1 MEKYYSFQNNDINTK
16 ISIVLSKI
24 VDEKIYSYIMKELF
38 TYEIGKQ
45 LKFINNLNILPK
57 LNETQLQQNF
67 KNNIRKII
75 SKIKYFI
82 QNPNSDVY
90 KVLSC
95 IYGAFLGDA
104 IGAFCEFK
112 EPNKN
117 NSRDIFKLTSTVIG
131 GELGQVTDDSEMA
144 LSLAYAIMDNPM
156 KDQLIP
162 DFLYFYYG
170 AWFNTQP
177 LDYGKTTKNAL
188 ELFDFVNFNPNFYHF
203 YKIENEILSKNKKSL
218 SNGFLMRKSTF
229 IVWLYYRFYNEINF
243 TFSSGDNYSL
253 LNLYKKI
260 KNLSSSDNKCTNP
273 NYLTDVVS
281 SVYSLMALMAI
292 YGKDSYYIINNIVI
306 LCKDSNF
313 RNIGKDEKAISE
325 TTLYYIDLFNSKKI
339 DFWRMFGD
347 LSSQDNVFNN
357 MGYYLH
363 SFKLTLYFLCNFNN
377 LSQYDKFRT
386 IMNQICDL
394 GGDTD
399 TNCCIVGAVIGPL
412 IGVSNFGPELNRMLE
427 LIPTNRSIYS
437 VAMVLLF
444 VFYLYKSNID
454 NNLIQDNRYFLRQ
467 ILTMLYGDISTNLF

>member
-144 LSLAYAIMDNPM
+144 LSLAYAIMDNPV
-156 KDQLIP
+156 KDQLIS

-177 LDYGKTTKNAL
+177 LDFGNTTKKAL

-292 YGKDSYYIINNIVI
+292 YGKDSYYIINNIVK

-347 LSSQDNVFNN
+347 LNSQDNVFNN

-386 IMNQICDL
+386 IMSQISNL

-467 ILTMLYGDISTNLF
+467 ILTMLYGDISTNL

>member
-144 LSLAYAIMDNPM
+144 LSLAYAIMDNPE
-156 KDQLIP
+156 KDQLIS

-177 LDYGKTTKNAL
+177 LDFGNTTKKAL
-188 ELFDFVNFNPNFYHF
+188 ELFDFVNFNPNFYQF

-260 KNLSSSDNKCTNP
+260 KNLSSPDNKCTNP

-292 YGKDSYYIINNIVI
+292 FGKDSYYIINNIVK

-386 IMNQICDL
+386 IMSQICNL

-444 VFYLYKSNID
+444 VIYLSKSNID

-467 ILTMLYGDISTNLF
+467 ILTMLYGDISTNL

>member
-1 MEKYYSFQNNDINTK
+1 M
-16 ISIVLSKI
+16 
-24 VDEKIYSYIMKELF
+24 
-38 TYEIGKQ
+38 
-45 LKFINNLNILPK
+45 
-57 LNETQLQQNF
+57 
-67 KNNIRKII
+67 
-75 SKIKYFI
+75 
-82 QNPNSDVY
+82 
-90 KVLSC
+90 
-95 IYGAFLGDA
+95 
-104 IGAFCEFK
+104 
-112 EPNKN
+112 
-117 NSRDIFKLTSTVIG
+117 IG

-144 LSLAYAIMDNPM
+144 LSLAYAIMDNPV
-156 KDQLIP
+156 KDQLIS

-188 ELFDFVNFNPNFYHF
+188 ELFDFVNFNPNFYQF

-243 TFSSGDNYSL
+243 TFYSGDNYSL

-260 KNLSSSDNKCTNP
+260 KNLSSPDNKCTNP

-292 YGKDSYYIINNIVI
+292 FGKDSYYIINNIVI

-454 NNLIQDNRYFLRQ
+454 NNLIQDNRYFLRK
-467 ILTMLYGDISTNLF
+467 ILTMLYGDISTNL

>member
-1 MEKYYSFQNNDINTK
+1 
-16 ISIVLSKI
+16 
-24 VDEKIYSYIMKELF
+24 
-38 TYEIGKQ
+38 
-45 LKFINNLNILPK
+45 
-57 LNETQLQQNF
+57 
-67 KNNIRKII
+67 
-75 SKIKYFI
+75 
-82 QNPNSDVY
+82 
-90 KVLSC
+90 
-95 IYGAFLGDA
+95 
-104 IGAFCEFK
+104 
-112 EPNKN
+112 
-117 NSRDIFKLTSTVIG
+117 
-131 GELGQVTDDSEMA
+131 
-144 LSLAYAIMDNPM
+144 
-156 KDQLIP
+156 
-162 DFLYFYYG
+162 
-170 AWFNTQP
+170 
-177 LDYGKTTKNAL
+177 
-188 ELFDFVNFNPNFYHF
+188 
-203 YKIENEILSKNKKSL
+203 
-218 SNGFLMRKSTF
+218 MRKSTF

-260 KNLSSSDNKCTNP
+260 KNLSSPDNKCTNP

-292 YGKDSYYIINNIVI
+292 YGKDSYYIINNIVK

-444 VFYLYKSNID
+444 VIYLSKSNID

>member
-144 LSLAYAIMDNPM
+144 LSLAYAIMDNPV
-156 KDQLIP
+156 KDQLIS

-177 LDYGKTTKNAL
+177 LDFGNTTKKAL

-260 KNLSSSDNKCTNP
+260 KNLSSPDNKCTNP

-292 YGKDSYYIINNIVI
+292 YGKDSYYIINNIVK

-347 LSSQDNVFNN
+347 LNSQDNVFNN

-437 VAMVLLF
+437 VAMILLF

-467 ILTMLYGDISTNLF
+467 ILTMLYGDISTNL

>member
-117 NSRDIFKLTSTVIG
+117 NFRDIFKLTSTVIG
-131 GELGQVTDDSEMA
+131 EMA

-188 ELFDFVNFNPNFYHF
+188 ELFDFVNFNPNFYQF

-260 KNLSSSDNKCTNP
+260 KNLSSPDNN
-273 NYLTDVVS
+273 
-281 SVYSLMALMAI
+281 
-292 YGKDSYYIINNIVI
+292 GKDSYYIINNIVK

>member
-117 NSRDIFKLTSTVIG
+117 NFRDIFKLTSTVIG

-170 AWFNTQP
+170 SINIRF
-177 LDYGKTTKNAL
+177 
-188 ELFDFVNFNPNFYHF
+188 F
-203 YKIENEILSKNKKSL
+203 I
-218 SNGFLMRKSTF
+218 FLL
-229 IVWLYYRFYNEINF
+229 W
-243 TFSSGDNYSL
+243 G
-253 LNLYKKI
+253 
-260 KNLSSSDNKCTNP
+260 
-273 NYLTDVVS
+273 
-281 SVYSLMALMAI
+281 
-292 YGKDSYYIINNIVI
+292 
-306 LCKDSNF
+306 
-313 RNIGKDEKAISE
+313 
-325 TTLYYIDLFNSKKI
+325 
-339 DFWRMFGD
+339 
-347 LSSQDNVFNN
+347 
-357 MGYYLH
+357 
-363 SFKLTLYFLCNFNN
+363 
-377 LSQYDKFRT
+377 
-386 IMNQICDL
+386 
-394 GGDTD
+394 
-399 TNCCIVGAVIGPL
+399 
-412 IGVSNFGPELNRMLE
+412 
-427 LIPTNRSIYS
+427 
-437 VAMVLLF
+437 MV
-444 VFYLYKSNID
+444 
-454 NNLIQDNRYFLRQ
+454 
-467 ILTMLYGDISTNLF
+467 

>member
-131 GELGQVTDDSEMA
+131 GELGQVTDD
-144 LSLAYAIMDNPM
+144 
-156 KDQLIP
+156 
-162 DFLYFYYG
+162 
-170 AWFNTQP
+170 
-177 LDYGKTTKNAL
+177 AL

-260 KNLSSSDNKCTNP
+260 KNLSSPDNKCTNP

-292 YGKDSYYIINNIVI
+292 YGKDSYYIINNIVK

-467 ILTMLYGDISTNLF
+467 ILTMLYGDISTNL